1 LQVNHGR
8 VFYWG
13 ASMRNTPQIA
23 ALCISLMCIMLPADV
38 KTSTVNIQTMTL
50 PAEIAFRVPIADQ
63 PDVMPR
69 FRYATPQLWQYLRH
83 GLNYLESPQPL
94 SPPEDVSAAYVHP
107 DGKGF
112 GPLGFSP
119 AAYED
124 VQRVYPYFRQY
135 AWQDVLRSSSLYD
148 LATRAFADWLIANLQ
163 ENIPQSFTR
172 RQVFD
177 VLHKAWNLGL
187 SGYKNGRRV
196 VYSRVRRAE
205 EFVNSIG
212 SNTS

>member
-1 LQVNHGR
+1 
-8 VFYWG
+8 
-13 ASMRNTPQIA
+13 
-23 ALCISLMCIMLPADV
+23 MLPADV
-38 KTSTVNIQTMTL
+38 NTATVNIHAMTM
-50 PAEIAFRVPIADQ
+50 PADQ
-63 PDVMPR
+63 PGALPM
-69 FRYATPQLWQYLRH
+69 FRYATPQLWQYLRK
-83 GLNYLESPQPL
+83 GLNYLESPRPL
-94 SPPEDVSAAYVHP
+94 SRPEDVSAAYQHP

-135 AWQDVLRSSSLYD
+135 EWRDVLGSSSLYD
-148 LATRAFADWLIANLQ
+148 LANRAFADWLIANLQ
-163 ENIPQSFTR
+163 ENIPQSSTR
-172 RQVFD
+172 QQVFD

-196 VYSRVRRAE
+196 VYSRIRRAE

-212 SNTS
+212 SDPA